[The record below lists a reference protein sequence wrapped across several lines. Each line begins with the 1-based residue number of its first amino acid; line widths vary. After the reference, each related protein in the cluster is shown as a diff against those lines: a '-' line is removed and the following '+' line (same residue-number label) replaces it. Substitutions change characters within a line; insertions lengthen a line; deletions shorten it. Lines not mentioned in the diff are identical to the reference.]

1 MLRTFSLLL
10 VLCFLSYASASGQ
23 DKSPNPNSSLVMLT
37 ATVSDC
43 NDRYLTGLNWSTDRV
58 RVTTIV

>member
-23 DKSPNPNSSLVMLT
+23 DKSPTPNSSLVMLI
-37 ATVSDC
+37 ARLAIV
-43 NDRYLTGLNWSTDRV
+43 
-58 RVTTIV
+58 TIVT